1 MRKELPLSKILSANS
16 AKVAAPAMN
25 MEASMRTE
33 RRFQQMKHNH
43 SAASV
48 SATSGVL
55 EPVASTVAD
64 MIAIA
69 GMLNQ
74 STWRRLQVMLRLSQ

>member
-1 MRKELPLSKILSANS
+1 MILSANN
-16 AKVAAPAMN
+16 AKVAEPAKNMAP
-25 MEASMRTE
+25 SMKAE
-33 RRFQQMKHNH
+33 RRFQQMKHSQ

-55 EPVASTVAD
+55 EPVASTVAN

-69 GMLNQ
+69 GMLSQ
-74 STWRRLQVMLRLSQ
+74 SIWRRLQVMLRLSQ